1 MAKKETFSRGT
12 KVGYLGRPGKMGST
26 RNDYNQVDTSYLL
39 HNFTLLEKKNFSE
52 FIGHLFEKIGE
63 IRARNSCQ
71 GKELYDRG
79 LPPKYND

>member
-1 MAKKETFSRGT
+1 MAQKETFSRGT
-12 KVGYLGRPGKMGST
+12 KVGFLGGLGNMGST

-39 HNFTLLEKKNFSE
+39 HNVILLEKKNFSE
-52 FIGHLFEKIGE
+52 FIGTFLKKIGE

-71 GKELYDRG
+71 GKELYDIG

>member
-26 RNDYNQVDTSYLL
+26 RNDYVDTSYLL
-39 HNFTLLEKKNFSE
+39 HSVILLKKKHLCE
-52 FIGHLFEKIGE
+52 FIAHLFEKIGG

-71 GKELYDRG
+71 GEELYDI
-79 LPPKYND
+79 L